1 LVEQRK
7 SGLGVQV
14 LERASVCPS
23 KAQVGDKLAVH
34 YTGTLKDGTV
44 FDETF
49 KVLALCPPCKSTRRT
64 LCP

>member
-1 LVEQRK
+1 MAQRK

-34 YTGTLKDGTV
+34 YTGRLKDGTV

-49 KVLALCPPCKSTRRT
+49 KVLPTLPP
-64 LCP
+64 